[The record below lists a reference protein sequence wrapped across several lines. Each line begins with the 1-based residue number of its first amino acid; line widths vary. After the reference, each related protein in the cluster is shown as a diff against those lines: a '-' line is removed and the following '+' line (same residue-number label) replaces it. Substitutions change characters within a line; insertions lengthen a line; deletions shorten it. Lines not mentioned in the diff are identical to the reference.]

1 MELAMVNDLIVPIE
15 EARISAHDR
24 GLYFGDG
31 VYEVIASRGGKLFAL
46 ERHLQRLEYSLREM
60 QMLAK
65 VDMAQI
71 RQRVE
76 KAFGEAEISDAKVYF
91 HVTRGRALRS
101 HEYTEDWQPNFLL
114 TVQKLHR
121 SESAL
126 AKVITHPDWR
136 WKRCDIKSLNLLA
149 NILAKNA
156 ARQAGAAEAI
166 LVDENGM
173 VTEGSSTSV
182 FLIEGR
188 TLRTAPLGANLLAGI
203 TRALLLEW
211 AGDFGLEV
219 REESIP
225 VSETLQGD
233 ELFLTGTTTGVKA
246 ISHLDGKTIA
256 DGKAGAYTEQFRQR
270 LETAMN
276 EGME

>member
-15 EARISAHDR
+15 EARIDAHDR

-31 VYEVIASRGGKLFAL
+31 VYEVIAGRGGKLFAL

-76 KAFGEAEISDAKVYF
+76 KSFGEAGISDAKVYF
-91 HVTRGRALRS
+91 HLTRGRALRS
-101 HEYTEDWQPNFLL
+101 HEYAEDWQPNFLL
-114 TVQKLHR
+114 TVQELNR
-121 SESAL
+121 SQAAL

-149 NILAKNA
+149 NVLAKNA
-156 ARQAGAAEAI
+156 AKQAGAVEAI

-173 VTEGSSTSV
+173 VTEGTSMSV
-182 FLIEGR
+182 LLIEGR
-188 TLRTAPLGANLLAGI
+188 ELRTAPLGANILAGI

-219 REESIP
+219 REESFT
-225 VSETLQGD
+225 VSEAQQGD
-233 ELFLTGTTTGVKA
+233 ELFLTGTTTGVMA

-256 DGKAGAYTEQFRQR
+256 DGKAGAYTPQFRQR
-270 LETAMN
+270 LDNVMN